1 MSLFHPPLIFHL
13 LAAVSAASF
22 GLAVVWAV
30 VGRCHWL
37 PRFLLIAAVIACLI
51 PVPAFD
57 LAVQA
62 VSQALVIAISLSVVR
77 RLHAVPAA
85 ISGAE
90 PQPANRW
97 LRFSLSDLLRAML
110 LIASVFALA
119 AYMPTTERQIW
130 WYYAIA
136 GCPFGLATLVGVWA
150 AMSRGRRAMR
160 FVVLCVVAAA
170 IGAACGYETLT
181 VGLLVA
187 TWICLAR
194 RAGLITASHVVAL
207 QRATENMRQRSPPFR
222 AALAKVAIGVLSL
235 PMALLPLAA
244 FYDMLQDAPVPI
256 EPLPEPN
263 GYDEVL
269 RIAASL
275 AAPPPR
281 SAGGVAGDPAA
292 WIERHRSEQ
301 FARLHA
307 ALRRPSGVPIQYAV
321 GYTNLAA
328 IQSLRQLSR
337 DLYAEAAR
345 QRLAAKT
352 RDARQTYLDLV
363 ELGLVAARG
372 GFIVDRLVGTALTG
386 LGVEGLRQIRDEL
399 SLDDRRAL
407 IVALQTNDAAWEP
420 LAKLRDRERA
430 AIDKTLGWR
439 SRITFALSEDFSPE
453 AAFRALEQ
461 SDHTR
466 SAQIRLLVCH
476 LAIGLYQAER
486 GCPPGK
492 LENLV
497 PGYLHR
503 VPEDPFSGKPLVYKV
518 VSPDYLLYSVN
529 QNRHD
534 DGGRRGASLADGDL
548 FLDPAAAN

>member
-1 MSLFHPPLIFHL
+1 MPYFLIFHL
-13 LAAVSAASF
+13 LAAVSGASF

-37 PRFLLIAAVIACLI
+37 PRFLLIAAVVACLI

-57 LAVQA
+57 LAVGA
-62 VSQALVIAISLSVVR
+62 VSQAFVIAISLSVVR

-85 ISGAE
+85 VSEAE
-90 PQPANRW
+90 PQQANRW

-136 GCPFGLATLVGVWA
+136 GCPFGLATLIGVWA

-170 IGAACGYETLT
+170 MGAVCGYETLT

-194 RAGLITASHVVAL
+194 RAGLITVSHGVAW
-207 QRATENMRQRSPPFR
+207 QRATENRHQRSPPFR
-222 AALAKVAIGVLSL
+222 AALAKVAIGLLSL
-235 PMALLPLAA
+235 PMVLLPLAA
-244 FYDMLQDAPVPI
+244 YYDMLQDAPIPV

-281 SAGGVAGDPAA
+281 SVGGAAGDPAA

-307 ALRRPSGVPIQYAV
+307 ALRRPSGVPIQYAL
-321 GYTNLAA
+321 GYTNLPAF
-328 IQSLRQLSR
+328 QPLRQLSR

-345 QRLAAKT
+345 QQLAAKT
-352 RDARQTYLDLV
+352 SDVQKTYLDIV

-372 GFIVDRLVGTALTG
+372 GFIVDRQVGTAITG
-386 LGVEGLRQIRDEL
+386 LGVEGLVRIRDEL
-399 SLDDRRAL
+399 PLDERRAL

-420 LAKLRDRERA
+420 LVKVRDRERA
-430 AIDKTLGWR
+430 VIDKTLGWM
-439 SRITFALSEDFSPE
+439 SRIPFALSEDFRPE
-453 AAFRALEQ
+453 AAFQRLEQ
-461 SDHTR
+461 SDHIR

-486 GCPPGK
+486 GRLPGE

-497 PGYLHR
+497 PDYLHCML
-503 VPEDPFSGKPLVYKV
+503 EDPFSGKPLIYKA
-518 VSPDYLLYSVN
+518 VSPGYLLYSVN

-534 DGGRRGASLADGDL
+534 DGGRRGSSLAEGDL

>member
-1 MSLFHPPLIFHL
+1 MPYFLIFHL
-13 LAAVSAASF
+13 LAAVSGASF
-22 GLAVVWAV
+22 GLAVVWAA

-37 PRFLLIAAVIACLI
+37 PRFLLIAAVVACLI

-57 LAVQA
+57 LAVGA
-62 VSQALVIAISLSVVR
+62 VSQAFVIAISLAVVR

-85 ISGAE
+85 VSEAG
-90 PQPANRW
+90 PPPANRW

-136 GCPFGLATLVGVWA
+136 GCPFGLATLVGAWA

-160 FVVLCVVAAA
+160 FVVLCVVAAG
-170 IGAACGYETLT
+170 IGVAWWYTTLT

-194 RAGLITASHVVAL
+194 RAGLITVSHGIAS
-207 QRATENMRQRSPPFR
+207 QRATENRHQRSPPFR

-235 PMALLPLAA
+235 PMVLLPLAA
-244 FYDMLQDAPVPI
+244 YYDMLQDAPIPV

-281 SAGGVAGDPAA
+281 SAGGVAGDPEA
-292 WIERHRSEQ
+292 WIEQHRSEQ

-307 ALRRPSGVPIQYAV
+307 ALRHPSGVPIQYAL
-321 GYTNLAA
+321 GYHNLSP

-345 QRLAAKT
+345 QQLAAKT
-352 RDARQTYLDLV
+352 SDVQKTYLDIV

-372 GFIVDRLVGTALTG
+372 GFIADRLVGTAITG
-386 LGVEGLRQIRDEL
+386 LGVEGLGRIRDEL
-399 SLDDRRAL
+399 PLNERRAL

-420 LAKLRDRERA
+420 LVKLRDREYA
-430 AIDKTLGWR
+430 VIDKTLGWV
-439 SRITFALSEDFSPE
+439 SRIPFALSEDFSPE
-453 AAFRALEQ
+453 AGFQRLEQ

-466 SAQIRLLVCH
+466 SAMIRLLVCH

-497 PGYLHR
+497 PDYLHR
-503 VPEDPFSGKPLVYKV
+503 VPEDPFSGKPLIYKV

-529 QNRHD
+529 RDGHD
-534 DGGRRGASLADGDL
+534 DGGRRGSSLAEGDL

>member
-1 MSLFHPPLIFHL
+1 MPYFLIFHL
-13 LAAVSAASF
+13 LAAVSGASF
-22 GLAVVWAV
+22 GLAVVWAA

-37 PRFLLIAAVIACLI
+37 PRFLLIAAVVACLI

-57 LAVQA
+57 LAVGA
-62 VSQALVIAISLSVVR
+62 VSQAFVIAISLAVVR

-85 ISGAE
+85 VSEAG
-90 PQPANRW
+90 PPPANRW

-136 GCPFGLATLVGVWA
+136 GCPFGLATLVGAWA
-150 AMSRGRRAMR
+150 AMSRGRQAMR
-160 FVVLCVVAAA
+160 FVVLCVVAAG
-170 IGAACGYETLT
+170 IGVAWWYTTLT

-194 RAGLITASHVVAL
+194 RAGLITVSHGIAS
-207 QRATENMRQRSPPFR
+207 QRATENRHQRSPPFR
-222 AALAKVAIGVLSL
+222 AALAKVAIGILSL
-235 PMALLPLAA
+235 PMVLLPLAA
-244 FYDMLQDAPVPI
+244 YYDMLQDAPIPI

-281 SAGGVAGDPAA
+281 STGGAAGDPEAS
-292 WIERHRSEQ
+292 IERHRSEL

-345 QRLAAKT
+345 QQLAAKT
-352 RDARQTYLDLV
+352 SDMQKTYLDIV
-363 ELGLVAARG
+363 ELGLVAARC
-372 GFIVDRLVGTALTG
+372 GFIADRLVGTAITG
-386 LGVEGLRQIRDEL
+386 LGVEGLGRIRDEL
-399 SLDDRRAL
+399 PLNERRAL

-420 LAKLRDRERA
+420 LVKLRDREYA
-430 AIDKTLGWR
+430 VIDKTLGWM
-439 SRITFALSEDFSPE
+439 SRIPFALSEDFSPE
-453 AAFRALEQ
+453 AGFQRLEQ

-466 SAQIRLLVCH
+466 SANIRLLVCH

-486 GCPPGK
+486 GCLPGK

-497 PGYLHR
+497 PDYLHR
-503 VPEDPFSGKPLVYKV
+503 VPEDPFSGKPLIYKV

-529 QNRHD
+529 QDRHD
-534 DGGRRGASLADGDL
+534 DGGRRGSSLAEGDL

>member
-1 MSLFHPPLIFHL
+1 MPYFLIFHL

-30 VGRCHWL
+30 LGRCHWL
-37 PRFLLIAAVIACLI
+37 PRFLLVAAVIACLI

-62 VSQALVIAISLSVVR
+62 VSQALVIAISLSIVR
-77 RLHAVPAA
+77 WLNAVPAA
-85 ISGAE
+85 VSEAG

-119 AYMPTTERQIW
+119 AYMPMTERRLW
-130 WYYAIA
+130 WGYAIA

-150 AMSRGRRAMR
+150 AMSRGKRAMR

-170 IGAACGYETLT
+170 IGAFWWYVTLT

-194 RAGLITASHVVAL
+194 RAGLITVSHGVAW
-207 QRATENMRQRSPPFR
+207 QRATENMHQRSPPFR

-235 PMALLPLAA
+235 PMVLLPLVA
-244 FYDMLQDAPVPI
+244 FYYMLQDAPIPV

-281 SAGGVAGDPAA
+281 SVGGAAGDPEA

-307 ALRRPSGVPIQYAV
+307 ALRRPSGVPIQYAL
-321 GYTNLAA
+321 GYQNLSA

-345 QRLAAKT
+345 QQLATKT
-352 RDARQTYLDLV
+352 SDMQKTYFDIV

-372 GFIVDRLVGTALTG
+372 GFIVDRLVGTAIAG
-386 LGVEGLRQIRDEL
+386 LGVEGLGRIRDEL
-399 SLDDRRAL
+399 PLDERRAL

-420 LAKLRDRERA
+420 LVKLRDRERA
-430 AIDKTLGWR
+430 AIDKTIGWM
-439 SRITFALSEDFSPE
+439 SRITFAFPADLRPE
-453 AAFRALEQ
+453 TAFQRLEQ

-486 GCPPGK
+486 GRLPGE

-497 PGYLHR
+497 PNYLDR
-503 VPEDPFSGKPLVYKV
+503 MPEDPFSGKPLIYKV

-529 QNRHD
+529 RDGHD
-534 DGGRRGASLADGDL
+534 DGGRRGASLAEGDL